1 MGRWFLHF
9 TSCNWW
15 FVARRSL
22 GPDAPSLRPG
32 WHFALRLLLCGFSFS
47 SPPSSFSFLLFFFRV
62 RELLY
67 SCVRLVSLVSIN
79 SQKKVLSCECVS
91 FKYTRCGIYISCK
104 ASIRWGVRYGRK
116 LNIKKHI
123 IYNLFQCLTGCQN
136 KLNSAPSL
144 PSPPFP
150 SPLPLPSHPPPL
162 APPFSLPLAPSHS
175 LSHTREGFMRSERQ
189 HTFTLLTFTGQNSFI
204 VRARPTPPSPPPPP
218 DPLPLTLD
226 PLKQ

>member
-1 MGRWFLHF
+1 MVCGTQIPGTRCSFPPPRL
-9 TSCNWW
+9 
-15 FVARRSL
+15 A
-22 GPDAPSLRPG
+22 LRPPSP
-32 WHFALRLLLCGFSFS
+32 ALWVFFFFSSVFFFFPFVFLPCTRTPQLLCSVGFLGVYQFAWTKK
-47 SPPSSFSFLLFFFRV
+47 SFLA
-62 RELLY
+62 
-67 SCVRLVSLVSIN
+67 N
-79 SQKKVLSCECVS
+79 VS

-162 APPFSLPLAPSHS
+162 APPFSLPLTPSHS

-204 VRARPTPPSPPPPP
+204 VRARPTPPSPPPP

>member
-47 SPPSSFSFLLFFFRV
+47 SLRLLFLSFCFSSV
-62 RELLY
+62 YANSSTSVFGWFPWCL
-67 SCVRLVSLVSIN
+67 SIRMDE
-79 SQKKVLSCECVS
+79 KVLSCECVS

-150 SPLPLPSHPPPL
+150 SPLPFPSHPPPL
-162 APPFSLPLAPSHS
+162 APPFSLPLTPSHS

-204 VRARPTPPSPPPPP
+204 VRARPTPPSPPPP